1 MIELSENMPKKAAE
15 AAKHVYAVKL
25 VEFGGEP
32 VRVSTG

>member
-25 VEFGGEP
+25 IEFGGEP
-32 VRVSTG
+32 AQVSTR